1 MKLFT
6 ESKFNF
12 IYNFS
17 FYLLQN
23 VLHES
28 NRLIYNLT
36 NGRVH
41 LTDIHVQL
49 PTSWSAASHCIPSTT
64 ISAPAWPTADIHL
77 TPVEH
82 PVFGGQPWSLQYD
95 GCGAPAKHL
104 TLPTAFLAATNE
116 TNNATK
122 AEKFAMEWARLKFG
136 VFPESGFSGDNLYPE
151 SFTEGLETLENSG
164 CSQKVQVNKNIDN
177 S

>member
-1 MKLFT
+1 M
-6 ESKFNF
+6 
-12 IYNFS
+12 
-17 FYLLQN
+17 
-23 VLHES
+23 
-28 NRLIYNLT
+28 
-36 NGRVH
+36 
-41 LTDIHVQL
+41 QL
-49 PTSWSAASHCIPSTT
+49 PSSWSAASHCIPSTT

-77 TPVEH
+77 TPDEH

-151 SFTEGLETLENSG
+151 SFTEGLETLQNSG
-164 CSQKVQVNKNIDN
+164 CSQKVQVRKEIIYFKLRYFSSFLYSHSCFIFSYFQTKLTIPNLIKEKCF
-177 S
+177 